1 MKLTEKEK
9 ELFTTIRESDN
20 PKRALNLALIMV
32 TIILAIRDNKPLYKA
47 LDELTGHEA
56 EHRSFVKL
64 IGDFA
69 LNDDIE
75 GGKKA
80 GIEFVENFAKG
91 KAFVA

>member
-1 MKLTEKEK
+1 MQLTDMER
-9 ELFTTIRESDN
+9 ELLTTIRESDN
-20 PKRALNLALIMV
+20 PKRALNFALIMV

-47 LDELTGHEA
+47 LDELKEHEA

-69 LNDDIE
+69 LSGDLE

-91 KAFVA
+91 EAFVA

>member
-1 MKLTEKEK
+1 MKLTEKEI

-32 TIILAIRDNKPLYKA
+32 TIILSLKDNKPLYKA
-47 LDELTGHEA
+47 LDELKEHEA

-91 KAFVA
+91 EVFVA